1 MHCTHCKGA
10 RHNKATCEVIK
21 AGLPPQVQNR
31 GQSNIQEGSQD
42 HNFEDVAINRK
53 ESSPRLY
60 SCPLCVIMH
69 T

>member
-10 RHNKATCEVIK
+10 RHNKGTCEVIK
-21 AGLPPQVQNR
+21 VGLPPQVQNR

-42 HNFEDVAINRK
+42 HNFEDVAINQ
-53 ESSPRLY
+53 EG
-60 SCPLCVIMH
+60 VI